1 MNEKLK
7 KVLKN
12 VKLVIFDLDG
22 TLIDSNGTGNE
33 LDIEISKMLGE
44 TKGNDEIIRERDNF
58 FSKIEYK
65 GDIYLEYCDYLKKKY
80 NSHLTKEEILN
91 IRREKSKELAKK
103 IQFKPYADVV
113 IKDLK
118 DKKIKLA
125 LATVSR
131 RATLSIYTNE
141 NVNMKSKCNLNE
153 YFDYI
158 ITKDDVKNKKPDP
171 EVYNKIINYF
181 NIERDKAIVIEDS
194 LTGIK
199 AAKAAN
205 ITTIAIYDK
214 FSDNDREKINELSDY
229 QVQNFKQ
236 LMELFN

>member
-7 KVLKN
+7 NLLKN
-12 VKLVIFDLDG
+12 IKLVIFDLDG
-22 TLIDSNGTGNE
+22 TLIDSTGIGNK

-44 TKGNDEIIRERDNF
+44 TKENNEIIKERDNF
-58 FSKIEYK
+58 FRKISYK

-80 NSHLTKEEILN
+80 NSKLTKEEILN
-91 IRREKSKELAKK
+91 IRRVKSKELAKK
-103 IQFKPYADVV
+103 IQFKPYADVL
-113 IKDLK
+113 IKYLK
-118 DKKIKLA
+118 SKQIKLA

-131 RATLSIYTNE
+131 RETLFIYTNE
-141 NVNMKSKCNLNE
+141 NVYMKSKCNLNE

-171 EVYNKIINYF
+171 EVYNKIIKYF
-181 NIERDKAIVIEDS
+181 NIEKDKVIVIEDS

-199 AAKAAN
+199 AAKATN

-214 FSDNDREKINELSDY
+214 FSDNDREKINDLSDY
-229 QVQNFKQ
+229 QIQDFKQ